1 MYSHPIPSKRKS
13 APSRFSFWNVGAAAH
28 RLIRYEGI
36 IFFSQLPWHFK
47 RWYRSQNNFTVASP
61 ARNQE
66 QNFSLHKYLNGF
78 DLHIVETLKKSFI
91 NSKRESLTIQSA
103 TNAQKSRQIC
113 GAIKVQTM
121 IPWVEK
127 DDPTRCNDGMA
138 EYPIPYLIFDTNG
151 RFPISDTSGR
161 LLILD
166 AGNLFTFLDSYGRF
180 FILDASGRF

>member
-1 MYSHPIPSKRKS
+1 M
-13 APSRFSFWNVGAAAH
+13 
-28 RLIRYEGI
+28 
-36 IFFSQLPWHFK
+36 
-47 RWYRSQNNFTVASP
+47 
-61 ARNQE
+61 
-66 QNFSLHKYLNGF
+66 
-78 DLHIVETLKKSFI
+78 ETLKKSFI

-113 GAIKVQTM
+113 GAIKVQTI